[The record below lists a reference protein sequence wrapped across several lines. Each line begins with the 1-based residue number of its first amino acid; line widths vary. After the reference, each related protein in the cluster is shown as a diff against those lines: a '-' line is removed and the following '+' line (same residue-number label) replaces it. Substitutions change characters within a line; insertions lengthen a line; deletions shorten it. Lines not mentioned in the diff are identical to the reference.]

1 MDVDFSQIF
10 VQMLGFLLMLWV
22 LKKFGW
28 KPILDHLEERKERIR
43 SELEFVESQ
52 KNAVNTLVADY
63 QEKLGN
69 IEEEG
74 RRRIK
79 EAIAEGQTIALEI
92 QAKAQESIK
101 EAQHKIQT
109 NIHLEI
115 EKAQG
120 QLKDQIVQTV
130 IAVTEKLVQKTLKE
144 NEDQKLIEG
153 FIEKVKLK

>member
-1 MDVDFSQIF
+1 MGIDFSQIF
-10 VQMLGFLLMLWV
+10 VQILGFLLMLWI

-28 KPILDHLEERKERIR
+28 KPILEQLDARKEKIR
-43 SELEFVESQ
+43 AELELIENQ
-52 KNAVNTLVADY
+52 KKAVDTLVEDY
-63 QEKLGN
+63 QNKLNNIDSLAREK
-69 IEEEG
+69 IVQ
-74 RRRIK
+74 
-79 EAIAEGQTIALEI
+79 AVAEGQTIALEI

-101 EAQHKIQT
+101 DAQHKIQS

-120 QLKDQIVQTV
+120 QLKAQIVQTV
-130 IAVTEKLVQKTLKE
+130 ITTTEKLLNKTLKE